1 MGRLIGSAM
10 VRGRPLRSPLQLPT
24 HTSPRRGCHVRAA
37 CWRARSIGCSTAP
50 AWTIV
55 SGGGKSWLAYQHRIG
70 QGVLEHKVTVLTRGD
85 GSEKIVEQVMVTPK
99 GLALLAKRLERTLA
113 A

>member
-1 MGRLIGSAM
+1 M
-10 VRGRPLRSPLQLPT
+10 
-24 HTSPRRGCHVRAA
+24 
-37 CWRARSIGCSTAP
+37 
-50 AWTIV
+50 
-55 SGGGKSWLAYQHRIG
+55 
-70 QGVLEHKVTVLTRGD
+70 LEHKVTVLTRGD